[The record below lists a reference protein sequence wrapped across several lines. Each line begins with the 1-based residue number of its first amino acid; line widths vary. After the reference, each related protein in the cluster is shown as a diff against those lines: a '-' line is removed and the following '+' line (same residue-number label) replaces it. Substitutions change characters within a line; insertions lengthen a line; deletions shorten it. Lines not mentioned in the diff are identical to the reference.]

1 MWEDIEKMY
10 GGQIAEVRRCLL
22 SVYRDLFCVFCVL
35 CVVRVGLRGWLT
47 CLGYDDPET
56 HPIHQRPKR
65 RLGNP
70 REREKYRAS

>member
-22 SVYRDLFCVFCVL
+22 YVYRVLFCVF

-47 CLGYDDPET
+47 CYGL
-56 HPIHQRPKR
+56 R
-65 RLGNP
+65 
-70 REREKYRAS
+70 